1 MGDLEKPGLTSQAK
15 GISYK
20 EYARLKAEERGSSGS
35 EGSLDDDDEDRRRS
49 KKERLN
55 ARQQEAFA
63 NSLLQ
68 DIVGPEVPVMTEV
81 DKTIMELSS
90 QTNKDGQPVP
100 PFHKLLEQYKT
111 KSAIIRYLHMQ
122 GLSVKDIS
130 AYSGYRYQHVR
141 NVLTTE
147 LKRGPNEKP

>member
-1 MGDLEKPGLTSQAK
+1 MGDLEKPSDNAATRSAT

-20 EYARLKAEERGSSGS
+20 EYARLKAEANDSSG
-35 EGSLDDDDEDRRRS
+35 GLDDDDEDARLS

-68 DIVGPEVPVMTEV
+68 DIVGPDVPVMTDI
-81 DKTIMELSS
+81 DKTVMELTKM
-90 QTNKDGQPVP
+90 TNKDGQAVP
-100 PFHKLLEQYKT
+100 PFHKLLETYKT
-111 KSAIIRYLHMQ
+111 KSAIIRYLHQQ

-130 AYSGYRYQHVR
+130 AYTGYRYQHVR

-147 LKRGPNEKP
+147 LKRGPNEKL